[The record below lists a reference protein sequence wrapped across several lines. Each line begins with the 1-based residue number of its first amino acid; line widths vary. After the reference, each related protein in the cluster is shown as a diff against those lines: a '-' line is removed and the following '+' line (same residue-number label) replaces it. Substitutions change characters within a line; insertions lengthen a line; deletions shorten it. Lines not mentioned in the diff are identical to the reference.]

1 MSSWRHR
8 NGKYNSADI
17 PSRGLN
23 PVEISK
29 CSLWMKVP
37 MWLTKFMENSESV
50 FDSTH
55 MYLKN
60 VLQKS
65 ELRKEQS
72 A

>member
-1 MSSWRHR
+1 MSSWRHC
-8 NGKYNSADI
+8 NGKDNPADI

-29 CSLWMKVP
+29 CALWMKGP
-37 MWLTKFMENSESV
+37 KWLTNFKENSESV

-72 A
+72 T

>member
-1 MSSWRHR
+1 
-8 NGKYNSADI
+8 
-17 PSRGLN
+17 
-23 PVEISK
+23 
-29 CSLWMKVP
+29 MKGP

-60 VLQKS
+60 VLQES